1 VLNEVLA
8 LVERDLGVRG
18 WVLSATGRL
27 LAGPATGVDDRDRRR
42 LAERHL
48 NAGTGGRPTRFAT
61 VTVPPDVPRAVA
73 WLLVVEPADPDGVV
87 DPAVVGE
94 LTSLVALERE
104 LALRRPD
111 ADDALAAA
119 LGGSS
124 AADVAVALRR
134 CGLAEGPA
142 VVVAA
147 RGDWAA
153 AVISEALA
161 DGPDLWVL
169 GRTGALGR
177 AAEQTLAVVASADAG
192 SVVDRLAATI
202 ALIAPGLG
210 SAPVQIGVSD
220 AVGEASAVLAAVA
233 EARALVATAAP
244 SPAVAGP
251 DRLASSALLLAAVPA
266 ELRAGYVDRVLGPL
280 LDHDRVHRTDLVG
293 TLRNYLDCSGS
304 WSRCA
309 ERMHLHVN
317 TLRYRV
323 ERIQALT
330 GRDLRRLD
338 DQIDLLLAVRL
349 LDAP

>member
-1 VLNEVLA
+1 V
-8 LVERDLGVRG
+8 
-18 WVLSATGRL
+18 AT
-27 LAGPATGVDDRDRRR
+27 
-42 LAERHL
+42 
-48 NAGTGGRPTRFAT
+48 
-61 VTVPPDVPRAVA
+61 
-73 WLLVVEPADPDGVV
+73 
-87 DPAVVGE
+87 
-94 LTSLVALERE
+94 
-104 LALRRPD
+104 
-111 ADDALAAA
+111 
-119 LGGSS
+119 
-124 AADVAVALRR
+124 
-134 CGLAEGPA
+134 
-142 VVVAA
+142 
-147 RGDWAA
+147 
-153 AVISEALA
+153 
-161 DGPDLWVL
+161 
-169 GRTGALGR
+169 
-177 AAEQTLAVVASADAG
+177 ADAG

-202 ALIAPGLG
+202 ALLAPGLG
-210 SAPVQIGVSD
+210 SAHVQIGVSD
-220 AVGEASAVLAAVA
+220 AVGEAEAVLAAVA
-233 EARALVATAAP
+233 EARAVAATASP

-280 LDHDRVHRTDLVG
+280 LGHDRMHRTDLVG